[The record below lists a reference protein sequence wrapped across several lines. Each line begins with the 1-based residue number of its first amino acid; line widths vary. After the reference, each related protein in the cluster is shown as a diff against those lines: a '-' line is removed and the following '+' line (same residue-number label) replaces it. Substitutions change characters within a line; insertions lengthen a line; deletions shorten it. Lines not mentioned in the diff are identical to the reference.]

1 MEIFS
6 MKRDGIL
13 SPESTNHL
21 KPFDQ
26 SAPALPFINAKG
38 LELALSITL
47 ADAEKHFAAGEIVQ
61 GRNIFGDH

>member
-13 SPESTNHL
+13 GPESANHFE
-21 KPFDQ
+21 PFDQ
-26 SAPALPFINAKG
+26 SAPALPFIDAEG
-38 LELALSITL
+38 IELALSVTL
-47 ADAEKHFAAGEIVQ
+47 ADAEEHFTAGEIVQ